1 MAIELNW
8 HIKRVQLRPWGKA
21 PHIKPCS
28 AGEGFIKIMKLSFN
42 AV

>member
-28 AGEGFIKIMKLSFN
+28 AGGGFIKIMKLSFN